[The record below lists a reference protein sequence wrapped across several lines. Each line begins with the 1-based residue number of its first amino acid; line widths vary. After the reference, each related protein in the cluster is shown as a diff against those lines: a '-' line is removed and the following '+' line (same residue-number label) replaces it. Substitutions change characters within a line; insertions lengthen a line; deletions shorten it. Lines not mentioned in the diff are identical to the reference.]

1 MKGFVKPADYRAPE
15 TIAPLFSAE
24 EIAVAQ
30 SKLARS
36 IRQELGQ
43 DLLIMGLLKGSFVFI
58 ADLVRALYHRGC
70 TPQID
75 FMTLSSYGS
84 NKESSGV
91 VQMMNA
97 HNDHL
102 EGKAVLLVDD
112 ILESGR
118 TLSFAKQWILDQGA
132 SSVHLCV
139 LLDKPH
145 KRVLPIEAD
154 YVGFT
159 IEDQFVVGYGL
170 DYAGY
175 YRELPFIGVL

>member
-1 MKGFVKPADYRAPE
+1 MGFVKPSDYRAPE
-15 TIAPLFSAE
+15 LISPLFSTE
-24 EIAVAQ
+24 DIAAAQ

-43 DLLIMGLLKGSFVFI
+43 ELLIMGLLKGSFMFI
-58 ADLVRALYHRGC
+58 ADLVRALHHRGC
-70 TPQID
+70 TPQVD
-75 FMTLSSYGS
+75 FMTLSSYGAG
-84 NKESSGV
+84 KESSGAV
-91 VQMMNA
+91 RMMSA
-97 HNDHL
+97 HSDSL
-102 EGKAVLLVDD
+102 EGKEVLLVDD

-118 TLSFAKQWILDQGA
+118 TLSFAKQWLLDRGA
-132 SSVHLCV
+132 ASVHLCV

-145 KRVLPIEAD
+145 KRVMPIEAE

-170 DYAGY
+170 DYAGF

>member
-1 MKGFVKPADYRAPE
+1 MGFIRPDDYRAPE
-15 TIAPLFSAE
+15 LITPLFTAE
-24 EIAVAQ
+24 QIATTQ

-43 DLLIMGLLKGSFVFI
+43 ELLVMGLLKGSFVFI
-58 ADLVRALYHRGC
+58 ADLVRAMHHRGC

-75 FMTLSSYGS
+75 FMTLSSYG
-84 NKESSGV
+84 NDKESSGAV
-91 VQMMNA
+91 RMMSA
-97 HNDHL
+97 HHDDL
-102 EGKAVLLVDD
+102 EGKPILLVDD

-118 TLSFAKQWILDQGA
+118 TLSFAKQWLFDRGA
-132 SSVHLCV
+132 ASVHVCV

-145 KRVLPIEAD
+145 KRVMPIEAD

-175 YRELPFIGVL
+175 YRELPFIGAL